1 MLRQLCGTLQAVSNN
16 WGNAM
21 MKTLSFMRMVSLVLL
36 AGCSAVPGSGERTND
51 IARVEQMGDADKLY
65 IVDCLLPGQIRKLG
79 SNMTF
84 LTARLPIKTSAL
96 DCEIRGGEYVAY
108 DRANYATSL
117 NIWLP
122 KAQAGDPEA
131 QTYTGEIYE
140 KGLGVQPD
148 YKTAGDWYRKASAQG
163 NSRAQINLGNLYE
176 KGLGVEKNLSTAME
190 WYRKASG
197 LEKKGLPYTAPIAT
211 SPDNGLLAENQALR
225 QELENSRSQSKAL
238 AEQLSN
244 TQRLLKETQEK
255 QQLFQNERD
264 KTKSRLED
272 AQTKGNATESIRLE
286 KLLHEKDNELAVLQ
300 QQISELNSQSQL
312 KVNKLTLSLEETEKR
327 AKQISDQLK
336 TQQTASGDIQ
346 LKLADAEA
354 KLALTEKKLLEAQK
368 ISSKVDADRFS
379 QTSPVKT
386 SQNLQ
391 SKLAQSQA
399 LISQLQGEKQK
410 LQQEI
415 DKIHS
420 ISARTIAQPSGEGNS
435 SINAPFVINIDF
447 GKYYALII
455 GNQKYEKIQSLD
467 TPIADA
473 RDVDNVLREKYDFN
487 TTLLI
492 NANRYQILTALNKLR
507 EKLTEND
514 NLLIYYAGHGVLDKV
529 NKRGHWL
536 PVDAELN
543 SDANWISTVSIT
555 DILNAM
561 SSKHILVVSDSCY
574 SAALTRAAIPRLDA
588 GMSQEKK
595 TEWVKTLLKTKS
607 RTALTSGGLKP
618 VLDGGGDGNHSVFA
632 NAFIME
638 LRNNNNFME
647 GQELYRN
654 VSEDVVV
661 ATKRIGGS
669 GQVQVPEYA
678 PIDHAGHEGGEFFF
692 RPK

>member
-1 MLRQLCGTLQAVSNN
+1 
-16 WGNAM
+16 
-21 MKTLSFMRMVSLVLL
+21 MRTTKSLIQMVSLVLL
-36 AGCSAVPGSGERTND
+36 AGCSAVPESEERKND
-51 IARVEQMGDADKLY
+51 NVRVEQLGDADKLY

-79 SNMTF
+79 SNMSF
-84 LTARLPIKTSAL
+84 LTARLPIKTTGV

-140 KGLGVQPD
+140 KGLGIQSD
-148 YKTAGDWYRKASAQG
+148 YKTAADWYRKASAQG

-176 KGLGVEKNLSTAME
+176 KGLGVEKNVSTAME

-197 LEKKGLPYTAPIAT
+197 LEKMGLPYTAPITT
-211 SPDNGLLAENQALR
+211 SSDNKLVAENQALK
-225 QELENSRSQSKAL
+225 QELDTSRNQSKAL

-255 QQLFQNERD
+255 QHLFQNERD
-264 KTKSRLED
+264 KTKSSLED

-286 KLLHEKDNELAVLQ
+286 KILAKKDNELAVLQ
-300 QQISELNSQSQL
+300 QQVSDLNSQYQL
-312 KVNKLTLSLEETEKR
+312 KVNNLTLNLEETEKR
-327 AKQISDQLK
+327 AKQITDQLK
-336 TQQTASGDIQ
+336 SQLTATSDIQ
-346 LKLADAEA
+346 LKLVNAEM
-354 KLALTEKKLLEAQK
+354 KLAGTEKKLLEAQQ
-368 ISSKVDADRFS
+368 IYSKVDAERFS
-379 QTSPVKT
+379 QTSSTNT
-386 SQNLQ
+386 SQEMQ
-391 SKLAQSQA
+391 SKLEQSQA

-420 ISARTIAQPSGEGNS
+420 ISARSISQPLGEVNS
-435 SINAPFVINIDF
+435 SIDGLNIDF

-455 GNQKYEKIQSLD
+455 GNQKYEKIPSLD
-467 TPIADA
+467 TPSADA
-473 RDVDNVLREKYDFN
+473 HDVNKILREKYDFN

-507 EKLTEND
+507 EALTEND

-561 SSKHILVVSDSCY
+561 SPKHIMVVSDSCY

-632 NAFIME
+632 NAFIKE
-638 LRNNNNFME
+638 LQKNNNFME
-647 GQELYRN
+647 GQGLYRN
-654 VSEDVVV
+654 VSADVVV
-661 ATKRIGGS
+661 ATQHINNE
-669 GQVQVPEYA
+669 QVQVPEYA

>member
-1 MLRQLCGTLQAVSNN
+1 
-16 WGNAM
+16 
-21 MKTLSFMRMVSLVLL
+21 MKTISLSLLRMLSLVLL
-36 AGCSAVPGSGERTND
+36 VGCSAVPGAGERTND
-51 IARVEQMGDADKLY
+51 IARVEQRGDADKMY

-79 SNMTF
+79 SNMIF
-84 LTARLPIKTSAL
+84 LTARLAIKTSAV
-96 DCEIRGGEYVAY
+96 DCEIRGGEYIAY

-117 NIWLP
+117 AVWLP

-148 YKTAGDWYRKASAQG
+148 YKSAADWYRKASAQG
-163 NSRAQINLGNLYE
+163 YSRAEINLGNLYE

-197 LEKKGLPYTAPIAT
+197 LEKKGLPYTSPIAT
-211 SPDNGLLAENQALR
+211 SSDNKLVAEIQALKH
-225 QELENSRSQSKAL
+225 ELDNSRSQTKVL
-238 AEQLSN
+238 AEQLSK
-244 TQRLLKETQEK
+244 TQRQLKETQEK

-272 AQTKGNATESIRLE
+272 AQAKGNATESIRLE
-286 KLLHEKDNELAVLQ
+286 KIMAQKDNELAVLQ

-312 KVNKLTLSLEETEKR
+312 KVNSLALSLEETEKR
-327 AKQISDQLK
+327 AKQLSDQLK
-336 TQQTASGDIQ
+336 SQQTATSDVQ
-346 LKLADAEA
+346 LKLVNAEA
-354 KLALTEKKLLEAQK
+354 RLAGTEKKLLEAQK
-368 ISSKVDADRFS
+368 SYSKVDANSFS
-379 QTSPVKT
+379 QAANVNK
-386 SQNLQ
+386 SQDMQ
-391 SKLAQSQA
+391 IKLAQSQA

-415 DKIHS
+415 NKINS
-420 ISARTIAQPSGEGNS
+420 VSARTIPRPSEEVNS
-435 SINAPFVINIDF
+435 SNDDIFATNIDF

-455 GNQKYEKIQSLD
+455 GNQKYEKIPSLD
-467 TPIADA
+467 TPDADA
-473 RDVDNVLREKYDFN
+473 RDVDKILREKYDFK

-507 EKLTEND
+507 EQLTEDD

-561 SSKHILVVSDSCY
+561 SPRHILVVSDSCY
-574 SAALTRAAIPRLDA
+574 SAALTRAAIPHLDA
-588 GMSQEKK
+588 GMSQAKK
-595 TEWVKTLLKTKS
+595 TEWVKTLLMTKS

-618 VLDGGGDGNHSVFA
+618 VLDGGGDGHHSVFA
-632 NAFIME
+632 NAFIKE
-638 LRNNNNFME
+638 LQNNNHFME
-647 GQELYRN
+647 GQGLYRN
-654 VSEDVVV
+654 VSADVVV
-661 ATKRIGGS
+661 ATQRNGNE
-669 GQVQVPEYA
+669 QVQVPEYA
-678 PIDHAGHEGGEFFF
+678 PIEHAGHEGGEFFF

>member
-1 MLRQLCGTLQAVSNN
+1 
-16 WGNAM
+16 M
-21 MKTLSFMRMVSLVLL
+21 MKTISLMQLVSLALL
-36 AGCSAVPGSGERTND
+36 AGCSAVPESGERSND
-51 IARVEQMGDADKLY
+51 ISRTEQTGDADKLY
-65 IVDCLLPGQIRKLG
+65 IVDCLLPGQIRRLG
-79 SNMTF
+79 SMTTF
-84 LTARLPIKTSAL
+84 LTARRPIKTTAV

-108 DRANYATSL
+108 DRSNYATSL

-148 YKTAGDWYRKASAQG
+148 YKTAAGWYRKASAQG

-176 KGLGVEKNLSTAME
+176 KGLGVEKNPSIAME

-211 SPDNGLLAENQALR
+211 SSDNELVAEIQQLKH
-225 QELENSRSQSKAL
+225 ELDNSRSQSKAL

-255 QQLFQNERD
+255 QNLFQNERD
-264 KTKSRLED
+264 QTKSSLED

-286 KLLHEKDNELAVLQ
+286 KILDKKDNELAVLQ
-300 QQISELNSQSQL
+300 QQVSELNSQYQL
-312 KVNKLTLSLEETEKR
+312 KVNNLTLNLEETEKR

-336 TQQTASGDIQ
+336 SQQTATSDVQ
-346 LKLADAEA
+346 LKLVNAEV
-354 KLALTEKKLLEAQK
+354 KLAGTEKKLLEAQQMY
-368 ISSKVDADRFS
+368 SKVNADRFS
-379 QTSPVKT
+379 QTSHVNT
-386 SQNLQ
+386 GQDIQ
-391 SKLAQSQA
+391 IKLEQSQA

-420 ISARTIAQPSGEGNS
+420 LSARSIPHASGEGDS
-435 SINAPFVINIDF
+435 STDGPFVINIDF
-447 GKYYALII
+447 GNYYALII
-455 GNQKYEKIQSLD
+455 GNQKYEKIPSLD

-473 RDVDNVLREKYDFN
+473 RDVDKVLREKYDFN
-487 TTLLI
+487 STLLI
-492 NANRYQILTALNKLR
+492 DANRYQILTALNYLR

-561 SSKHILVVSDSCY
+561 SPRHILVVSDSCY

-588 GMSQEKK
+588 GMSREKK

-618 VLDGGGDGNHSVFA
+618 VLDGGGDGQHSVFA
-632 NAFIME
+632 NAFIKE
-638 LRNNNNFME
+638 LQNNNNFME

-654 VSEDVVV
+654 VSADVVV
-661 ATKRIGGS
+661 ATQRKGNE
-669 GQVQVPEYA
+669 QAQVPEYA

>member
-1 MLRQLCGTLQAVSNN
+1 
-16 WGNAM
+16 M
-21 MKTLSFMRMVSLVLL
+21 MKTISLMRTLSLALL
-36 AGCSAVPGSGERTND
+36 AGCSAVPESGKRMDD
-51 IARVEQMGDADKLY
+51 IARVEQMGDANKLY
-65 IVDCLLPGQIRKLG
+65 IVDCLLPGQIRRLG
-79 SNMTF
+79 SKMTF
-84 LTARLPIKTSAL
+84 LTARRPIKTSAL

-108 DRANYATSL
+108 DRANSATSL

-140 KGLGVQPD
+140 KGLGTQPD
-148 YKTAGDWYRKASAQG
+148 YKMAADWYRKASAQG
-163 NSRAQINLGNLYE
+163 NSRAQVNLGNLYE

-197 LEKKGLPYTAPIAT
+197 LEKKGLPYAAPIAT
-211 SPDNGLLAENQALR
+211 SSDNELVAEVQLLKH
-225 QELENSRSQSKAL
+225 ELDNSRNQSKAL
-238 AEQLSN
+238 AEQLAN
-244 TQRLLKETQEK
+244 TQQQLKETLEK
-255 QQLFQNERD
+255 QQRFQNERD
-264 KTKSRLED
+264 QTKSSLEN

-286 KLLHEKDNELAVLQ
+286 KILHEKDNELAVLKQ
-300 QQISELNSQSQL
+300 QVSELNSQYRL
-312 KVNKLTLSLEETEKR
+312 KVNNLTLNLEETEKR

-336 TQQTASGDIQ
+336 TQQTATSDMQ
-346 LKLADAEA
+346 LKLVNAEA
-354 KLALTEKKLLEAQK
+354 KLAGTEKKLLEAQK
-368 ISSKVDADRFS
+368 IYSKVDADRFS
-379 QTSPVKT
+379 QTSHVNT
-386 SQNLQ
+386 SQDIQ
-391 SKLAQSQA
+391 RKLEQSQA

-415 DKIHS
+415 DNIHS
-420 ISARTIAQPSGEGNS
+420 ISARSIPHPSGEGDS
-435 SINAPFVINIDF
+435 SIDSIFVNIDF

-467 TPIADA
+467 TPIADV
-473 RDVDNVLREKYDFN
+473 RDVDQVLREKYNFN

-492 NANRYQILTALNKLR
+492 DANRYQILTALNKLR

-669 GQVQVPEYA
+669 EQVQVPEYA